1 MGKSQMSRLKKAA
14 SKTARFGSAYFVTEL
29 KVNNNN
35 EQAHTYSKTR

>member
-29 KVNNNN
+29 KVNNN